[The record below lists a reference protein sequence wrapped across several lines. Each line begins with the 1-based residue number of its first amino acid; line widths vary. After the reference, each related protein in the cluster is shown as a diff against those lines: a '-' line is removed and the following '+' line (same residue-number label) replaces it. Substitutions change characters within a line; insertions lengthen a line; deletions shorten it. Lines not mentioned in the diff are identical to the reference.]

1 MGRKN
6 RGRERGTS
14 SSRGKEWRREMGM
27 KGERK
32 GEEEGE
38 V

>member
-1 MGRKN
+1 MVDKKGQDGVTAGLN
-6 RGRERGTS
+6 VE
-14 SSRGKEWRREMGM
+14 M

-32 GEEEGE
+32 GEEENLLKTS